1 MSNTCPVCQSDN
13 EKVRN
18 APGGKDAY
26 VVDCKY
32 CGKYEISGTA
42 SAVDLTNYAPRWKIS
57 AAIRNKFENGETVIL
72 DTGNIKTIVD
82 STFYPEDPF
91 DFIDKLLE
99 YVYEKTGKVGK
110 TVALN
115 SYDFPVICAESEE
128 QFKYIISKALDLELI
143 EKTNDRYRLS
153 LNGWKRISE
162 LKKLKTDSKK
172 AFVAMWF
179 NPELDEIWEQGIKP
193 ALEETGFQ
201 PIRIDLEEHNEKIC
215 DKIIA
220 EIKTSGLLVADF
232 TGQRGGVYFE
242 AGFALGLGIPVIWTC
257 SKNDIGNLHFDT
269 RQYNHIVWETAEELR
284 EKLKNRIMATVFQI
298 KNS

>member
-1 MSNTCPVCQSDN
+1 MPDTCPVCGSNDEN
-13 EKVRN
+13 VER
-18 APGGKDAY
+18 ASGGRDAY
-26 VVDCKY
+26 IVDCKY
-32 CGKYEISGTA
+32 CGKYDISGTA
-42 SAVDLTNYAPRWKIS
+42 SAVDLTNYVPRWKIS
-57 AAIRNKFENGETVIL
+57 AAIRNKFENGEIINL
-72 DTGNIKTIVD
+72 HTGNIKSLVD
-82 STFYPEDPF
+82 SMVYPEDPF

-99 YVYEKTGKVGK
+99 YVYKKTGKVGN

-115 SYDFPVICAESEE
+115 PYDFPVICAESEE
-128 QFKYIISKALDLELI
+128 QFNYIISKALDLELI

-162 LKKLKTDSKK
+162 LKKIKTDSKK

-179 NPELDEIWEQGIKP
+179 NSELDEIWEQGIKP

-201 PIRIDLEEHNEKIC
+201 PLRIDLEEHNEKIC

-220 EIKTSGLLVADF
+220 EIKTSGLVIADF

-257 SKNDIGNLHFDT
+257 RKNDIGNLHFDT
-269 RQYNHIVWETAEELR
+269 RQYNHIVWETAEELK
-284 EKLKNRIMATVFQI
+284 EKLKNRIMATILQI
-298 KNS
+298 RTS